1 MEPTNE
7 NLLTG
12 ETRSGLKFNIDKR
25 VKDDSRVMF
34 YIRNMRK
41 YKDSTEDQ
49 NKAIDAVYSLLEVI
63 FGSGEGLEIFLNEVA
78 YRHDGV
84 ADSASLM
91 EELNDIFEVIGL
103 KNSSSS
109 QT

>member
-1 MEPTNE
+1 MKSKSNIV
-7 NLLTG
+7 NG
-12 ETRSGLKFNIDKR
+12 ETRSGIKFKIDKR
-25 VKDDSRVMF
+25 VKDDNRTMY
-34 YIRNMRK
+34 YIRTMRK
-41 YKDSTEDQ
+41 YKDSEDAQ
-49 NKAIDAVYSLLEVI
+49 EKVIDAVYSLLEVI

-84 ADSASLM
+84 ADSVSLM

>member
-1 MEPTNE
+1 MKSNKS
-7 NLLTG
+7 NIVSG
-12 ETRSGLKFNIDKR
+12 ETRSGIKFKIDKR
-25 VKDDSRVMF
+25 VKDDNRTMY
-34 YIRNMRK
+34 YIRTMRK
-41 YKDSTEDQ
+41 YKDSKDAQE
-49 NKAIDAVYSLLEVI
+49 KVIDAVYSLLEVI

>member
-1 MEPTNE
+1 MEPTNT
-7 NLLTG
+7 NIVSG
-12 ETRSGLKFNIDKR
+12 ETRSGIKFKIDKR
-25 VKDDSRVMF
+25 VSEDNRTMY
-34 YIRNMRK
+34 YIRTMRK
-41 YKDSTEDQ
+41 YKDSTDDK
-49 NKAIDAVYSLLEVI
+49 NKVIDAVYSLLEVI
-63 FGSGEGLEIFLNEVA
+63 FGSGAGLETFLNEVA

-84 ADSASLM
+84 ADSVSLM

>member
-1 MEPTNE
+1 MEPTN
-7 NLLTG
+7 NNIVTG
-12 ETRSGLKFNIDKR
+12 ETRSGIKFAIDKR
-25 VKDDSRVMF
+25 VKDDNRVMY

-41 YKDSTEDQ
+41 YKDGSADVE
-49 NKAIDAVYSLLEVI
+49 KASDAVYSLLEVI
-63 FGSGEGLEIFLNEVA
+63 FGSGDGFVTFMNEVA
-78 YRHDGV
+78 YHHDGV
-84 ADSASLM
+84 ADSPALM